1 MLSLYVSNRASR
13 ERVVHP
19 SGPIEIGRAPRR
31 ELPRVQVNDP
41 KVSGDQLRLEEAP
54 DHQLLVE
61 NLSQKVAVTLA
72 DGTRIEPGG
81 TRLLD
86 LPARLSVGDTLIEVE
101 HTPERPAAAASG
113 ALHTIDPPLSGG
125 LDRTLSP
132 HPLGDDPTTAEL
144 ARWFESL
151 IAVQRSAASSF
162 DFLAEAARAL
172 VDLIGLDVGLV
183 LLRRENGWI
192 PIATHPPDPELAD
205 SYSETILETVLRER
219 RTYFSALAA
228 LGPTS
233 SSLDRVASV
242 VASPILG
249 EDSAVTGILYGARWA
264 RGGARRPLRPLDAQL
279 TQVLASAVAAGL
291 ARHYSELE
299 ASRQRVQFEQFFTAD
314 LAEQLD
320 RDPALLDGRE
330 REVTILFADIR
341 GFSALS
347 ERIAP
352 RQTCELIR
360 DAMEQL
366 TRRIR
371 EHQGVVVD
379 YIGDGLLAMWNAPLD
394 QPDHADRACRAAL
407 AMRGTLP
414 ELNRRWEGEIGHP
427 IDVGVGLNTG
437 MALVGNVGSRAKF
450 KYGPLGHTVNL
461 ASRVEGAT
469 KQLGVNVLMTG
480 STRQRLTRPL
490 ATRRVCRVRVVGMS
504 EEAELHELQAE
515 QASSEWTLR
524 RDAYEAA
531 LDLYE
536 AGRWSEACHRL
547 FLLLAGSGDGRYD
560 GPSLTLLGRSVEC
573 LKSPPARFDPVIE
586 LRAK

>member
-1 MLSLYVSNRASR
+1 MISVYVSNRASR
-13 ERVVHP
+13 ERVVHDR
-19 SGPIEIGRAPRR
+19 GPLEIGRAPRR
-31 ELPRVQVNDP
+31 ELPRIQVNDP

-54 DHQLLVE
+54 DSQLLVE
-61 NLSQKVAVTLA
+61 NLSQRVPITLA

-81 TRLLD
+81 SRLLA
-86 LPARLSVGDTLIEVE
+86 LPARLTVGETLIEIE
-101 HTPERPAAAASG
+101 PAQPRPAAFAAG
-113 ALHTIDPPLSGG
+113 VLNTIAPPLAGG
-125 LDRTLSP
+125 VDRTLPPQFLDEEPSA
-132 HPLGDDPTTAEL
+132 TEL

-162 DFLAEAARAL
+162 DFLAEAAHAL

-183 LLRRENGWI
+183 LLRREDDWF
-192 PIATHPPDPELAD
+192 PIATHPPDLELSE
-205 SYSETILETVLRER
+205 SYSQTILETVLKER
-219 RTYFSALAA
+219 RTFFSTGSASA
-228 LGPTS
+228 PSS

-249 EDSAVTGILYGARWA
+249 EDTEVMGVLYGARWL
-264 RGGARRPLRPLDAQL
+264 RVGARPPLRPLDAQL

-299 ASRQRVQFEQFFTAD
+299 ATRQRIQFEQFFTAD
-314 LAEQLD
+314 LAEHLD

-330 REVTILFADIR
+330 REITVLFADIR

-347 ERIAP
+347 ERLPP

-371 EHQGVVVD
+371 DHQGVVVD

-394 QPDHADRACRAAL
+394 QPDHADLACLAAL
-407 AMRGTLP
+407 AMRDSLP
-414 ELNRRWEGEIGHP
+414 ELNRRWRELLGHP
-427 IDVGVGLNTG
+427 IDVGIGINTG
-437 MALVGNVGSRAKF
+437 LALVGNVGSRAKF
-450 KYGPLGHTVNL
+450 KYGPLGHAVNL

-480 STRQRLTRPL
+480 ATRQRLSRTM
-490 ATRRVCRVRVVGMS
+490 AIRRVCRVRVLGMA
-504 EEAELHELQAE
+504 EEAELHELHAE
-515 QASSEWTLR
+515 QATPEWTLR

-573 LKSPPARFDPVIE
+573 LKSPPARFDPIIE
-586 LRAK
+586 LRVK